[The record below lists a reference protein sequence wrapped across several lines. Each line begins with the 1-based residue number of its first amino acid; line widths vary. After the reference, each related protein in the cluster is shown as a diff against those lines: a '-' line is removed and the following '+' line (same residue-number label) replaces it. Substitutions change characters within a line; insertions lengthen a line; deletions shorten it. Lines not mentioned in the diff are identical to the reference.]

1 QEAKQGG
8 RARRTPLLPIVQ
20 VEEAIER
27 ALPRYASF
35 ALRHLKQRQPI
46 RVGIGLQNISGYRI
60 AVDEQLTEVGAIAI
74 ENGVYSDT
82 IVLYDRLDTVDWRD
96 VLLPFFQR
104 IWLTFD
110 RERPAKFRS

>member
-1 QEAKQGG
+1 MDGHLSKRFDKAMFEIYRRAKSEAGYTATIFLQM
-8 RARRTPLLPIVQ
+8 LN
-20 VEEAIER
+20 ER
-27 ALPRYASF
+27 
-35 ALRHLKQRQPI
+35 
-46 RVGIGLQNISGYRI
+46 GGLQNISGYRI